1 MAGGNFLRQSMSQSV
16 LLSRA
21 GILGRLKLHAGL
33 TTTSFKVKIH
43 RLTRSGR

>member
-1 MAGGNFLRQSMSQSV
+1 MAGGNFLKQSMSQSV

-33 TTTSFKVKIH
+33 TKTSFKCKLH
-43 RLTRSGR
+43 RLTRTGR